1 MGGKLDTQA
10 AVSCACG
17 CGSVG
22 RVDCWL
28 CLDEDGLWERA
39 LLDDGEGLEFWVM
52 IYSTI
57 EAWAFWHLAIS
68 LSNPFPR
75 PSSRR

>member
-10 AVSCACG
+10 AVSCACAFG
-17 CGSVG
+17 NVG
-22 RVDCWL
+22 RVDYWS

-39 LLDDGEGLEFWVM
+39 LDHGEGLEFWVM

-68 LSNPFPR
+68 LTNPFLR